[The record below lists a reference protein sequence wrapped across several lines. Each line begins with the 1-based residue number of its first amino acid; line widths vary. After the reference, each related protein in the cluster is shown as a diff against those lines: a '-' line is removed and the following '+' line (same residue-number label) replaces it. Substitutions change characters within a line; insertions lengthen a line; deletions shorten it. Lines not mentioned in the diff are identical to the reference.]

1 MFDPNKQKY
10 IYIQNLLNLNS
21 SDDNISNLHLVSKL
35 DITTNYILTM
45 ILSYQLLY

>member
-21 SDDNISNLHLVSKL
+21 FDNNISNLHLVSKL
-35 DITTNYILTM
+35 DITNNCILT
-45 ILSYQLLY
+45 